1 MLMLPS
7 IYILQLLLE
16 GRHWVFASLISSVMY
31 TKFRC
36 ENGMEDCMECYNEV
50 PSTNHIDK
58 YLSLINS
65 LTRYLHSNCSWPR
78 NNKIFTKDRPIFHAI
93 GFIDQKK
100 KEKKKLSQRTI
111 NEGRFTS
118 LNVHDALWR
127 ENSLSFL
134 VKFVVQ
140 PFLTMIKAWMAS

>member
-1 MLMLPS
+1 
-7 IYILQLLLE
+7 
-16 GRHWVFASLISSVMY
+16 MY

-100 KEKKKLSQRTI
+100 EDKKNCHKEQ
-111 NEGRFTS
+111 
-118 LNVHDALWR
+118 
-127 ENSLSFL
+127 
-134 VKFVVQ
+134 
-140 PFLTMIKAWMAS
+140 